1 MKPIDLSL
9 YKDDPRLTREW
20 PPAFVGEYERRVTLI
35 NRMRSDPQ
43 FLQVLKIHYAEN
55 PLDFILDMITS
66 YDPRN
71 AGSELPTTFPF
82 MLFERQVEIVTLFHE
97 CVITKNDT
105 LVEKCRDAGI
115 TMCACAYS
123 VWMWL
128 FMDGV
133 NVSFGSRKEMLVD
146 KLGDP
151 GSIFEKL
158 RAMIRMVPVEL
169 LPEGFDARKH
179 FSYMKIINPAN
190 GAQIGGEAGDSIGR
204 GSRSTVYWVDEAA
217 HLERP
222 ELVEA
227 ALGDNTDVRIDIS
240 SVNGTGNVFYR
251 RRKAGA
257 EWKPGEEIPKG
268 KTRVFIFD
276 WRDHPGKDE
285 DWYERRRQKA
295 EDEGLLHVFAQEV
308 DRDYASAV
316 QGVLIPSKWVKAC
329 IDIHKVLKWREPT
342 GSRVASMD
350 VADGGNDRNSMAV
363 KRGYLVEASMCDGGE
378 ADLVARQYY
387 AMADMIGADQ
397 WRYEIN
403 GVGAGAKAAARM
415 YHSNAVEQ
423 GRNAAALPKIIG
435 WSPSHAVV
443 NGACDVNTGDL
454 VEPGDKESIRNK
466 DFFTNL
472 RAQAAWKLRQLC
484 HNSYKARYEGADIDP
499 DDCIAL
505 SSDMEGLEELVT
517 EMSQP
522 TYVTNPNTNK
532 ITINKTP
539 EGTQSPNRFDG
550 LVINV
555 SPLRPDLDETM
566 HVGGAGID
574 SIDYVAVG

>member
-1 MKPIDLSL
+1 MKLIDIEQ
-9 YKDDPRLTREW
+9 YRDDPRLTREW
-20 PPAFVGEYERRVTLI
+20 PPVFVPEYERRVKLLTA
-35 NRMRSDPQ
+35 MRTDPQ
-43 FLQVLKIHYAEN
+43 LLAALKVHYAEN
-55 PLDFILDMITS
+55 PVDFILDMTTS

-71 AGSELPTTFPF
+71 AGGELPTTFPF

-97 CVITKNDT
+97 CVITKNDA

-128 FMDGV
+128 FMGGV
-133 NVSFGSRKEMLVD
+133 NISFGSRKEMLVD

-158 RAMIRMVPVEL
+158 RAMIRMVPEEL
-169 LPEGFDARKH
+169 LPEGFDQRKH
-179 FSYMKIINPAN
+179 FSYMKIINPEN
-190 GAQIGGEAGDSIGR
+190 GAQIGGEAGDGIGR

-251 RRKAGA
+251 RRKAGV
-257 EWKPGEEIPKG
+257 EWKAGEELPKG
-268 KTRVFIFD
+268 KTRIFIFD
-276 WRDHPGKDE
+276 WRDHPGKNE
-285 DWYERRRQKA
+285 EWYERRRAKA

-316 QGVLIPSKWVKAC
+316 QGVLIPPKWVKAC
-329 IDIHKVLKWREPT
+329 IDIHKALGWPEPT

-423 GRNAAALPKIIG
+423 GRKPVSLPKIIG

-443 NGACDVNTGDL
+443 NGACDVNTGEL

-484 HNSYKARYEGADIDP
+484 HNSYKVRYEGADISP

-517 EMSQP
+517 ELSQP

-532 ITINKTP
+532 ILINKTP
-539 EGTQSPNRFDG
+539 EGTTSPNRFDAV
-550 LVINV
+550 VINV
-555 SPLRPDLDETM
+555 SPLRPDVDETM
-566 HVGGAGID
+566 HVGGMGAD
-574 SIDYVAVG
+574 SVEYVAVG

>member
-1 MKPIDLSL
+1 MKLIDVEQ
-9 YKDDPRLTREW
+9 YRDDPRLNTSW
-20 PPAFVGEYERRVTLI
+20 PPNYTPEYSRRVEMI
-35 NRMRSDPQ
+35 NKMRRDPE
-43 FLQVLKIHYAEN
+43 FLNALRVYYREN
-55 PLDFILDMITS
+55 PVDFILDWMTT

-71 AGSELPTTFPF
+71 DGRTVPKTTPF
-82 MLFERQVEIVTLFHE
+82 MLFPRQVEIIAMFHE
-97 CVITKNDT
+97 CHIEKESA

-123 VWMWL
+123 VWAWC
-128 FMDGV
+128 FIPEITIA
-133 NVSFGSRKEMLVD
+133 FGSRKAEYVD
-146 KLGDP
+146 KLGDNKT
-151 GSIFEKL
+151 IFEKI
-158 RAMIRMVPVEL
+158 RQMIEG
-169 LPEGFDARKH
+169 LPAEFLPKGFDRKSS
-179 FSYMKIINPAN
+179 FMLNRILNRET
-190 GAQIGGEAGDSIGR
+190 GAQITGEGGDSIGR
-204 GSRSTVYWVDEAA
+204 GGRSTLYWVDEAA

-251 RRKAGA
+251 RRKAGV
-257 EWKPGEEIPKG
+257 EWKPGLEIPKG

-276 WRDHPGKDE
+276 WRDHPGKDQE
-285 DWYERRRQKA
+285 WYDRRRQKA

-316 QGVLIPSKWVKAC
+316 QGVLIPPKWVKAC
-329 IDIHKVLKWREPT
+329 IDIHKALGWDEPT
-342 GSRVASMD
+342 GSRIASMD
-350 VADGGNDRNSMAV
+350 VADGGNDRNSMTV

-378 ADLVARQYY
+378 ADTVARQYY

-403 GVGAGAKAAARM
+403 GVGAGARAAATM
-415 YHSNAVEQ
+415 YESNAVES
-423 GRNAAALPKIIG
+423 GRKPATLPAIIG
-435 WSPSHAVV
+435 WSPSHAIV
-443 NGACDVNTGDL
+443 NPACDVNTGEM

-484 HNSYKARYEGADIDP
+484 HNSYKVRYEGADIHS
-499 DDCIAL
+499 DDCLAL

-532 ITINKTP
+532 IVINKTP
-539 EGTQSPNRFDG
+539 DGTQSPNRFDS

-555 SPLRPDLDETM
+555 SPLRPDIDESM
-566 HVGGAGID
+566 HVGGMGAD
-574 SIDYVAVG
+574 SVEHVAVG

>member
-1 MKPIDLSL
+1 MKLIDLECYRNDS
-9 YKDDPRLTREW
+9 RLNTSW
-20 PPAFVGEYERRVTLI
+20 PPNYTPEYSRRVDMI
-35 NRMRSDPQ
+35 NKMRIDPD
-43 FLQVLKIHYAEN
+43 FLSALKVYYREN
-55 PLDFILDMITS
+55 PVDFILDWMTT

-71 AGSELPTTFPF
+71 DGRTVPKTTPF
-82 MLFERQVEIVTLFHE
+82 MLFPRQVEIIAMFHE
-97 CVITKNDT
+97 CHIEKESA

-123 VWMWL
+123 VWAWC
-128 FMDGV
+128 FIPEITIA
-133 NVSFGSRKEMLVD
+133 FGSRKAEYVD
-146 KLGDP
+146 KLGDNKT
-151 GSIFEKL
+151 IFEKI
-158 RAMIRMVPVEL
+158 RQMIEGLPVEF
-169 LPEGFDARKH
+169 LPKGFDRKSS
-179 FSYMKIINPAN
+179 FMLNRILNRET
-190 GAQIGGEAGDSIGR
+190 GAQITGEGGDSIGR
-204 GSRSTVYWVDEAA
+204 GGRSTLYWVDEAA

-251 RRKAGA
+251 RRKAGV
-257 EWKPGEEIPKG
+257 EWQPGVELPKG

-276 WRDHPGKDE
+276 WRDHPGKSE
-285 DWYERRRQKA
+285 EWYERRRAKA

-329 IDIHKVLKWREPT
+329 IDIHKALEWPEPT

-403 GVGAGAKAAARM
+403 GVGAGAKAAARV

-423 GRNAAALPKIIG
+423 GRKPVSLPKIIG

-443 NGACDVNTGDL
+443 NGACDVNTGEL

-484 HNSYKARYEGADIDP
+484 HNSYKVRYEGADISP

-517 EMSQP
+517 ELSQP

-532 ITINKTP
+532 ILINKTP
-539 EGTQSPNRFDG
+539 EGTTSPNRFDG

-555 SPLRPDLDETM
+555 SPLRPDVDETM
-566 HVGGAGID
+566 HVGGMGAD
-574 SIDYVAVG
+574 SVEYVAVG

>member
-1 MKPIDLSL
+1 MK
-9 YKDDPRLTREW
+9 YNMKQYENDPRVCHTW
-20 PPAFVGEYERRVTLI
+20 PPNFTEVYKRRVELLNT
-35 NRMRSDPQ
+35 MRSDPAVRSAI
-43 FLQVLKIHYAEN
+43 LTHYEN
-55 PLDFILDMITS
+55 NPVDFILDWATT
-66 YDPRN
+66 YDPRKK
-71 AGSELPTTFPF
+71 GDIPKRMPFCLFPRQIELVWF
-82 MLFERQVEIVTLFHE
+82 LQDCIDEGESGLI
-97 CVITKNDT
+97 
-105 LVEKCRDAGI
+105 EKCRDAGA
-115 TMCACAYS
+115 TFVCAAFS
-123 VWMWL
+123 VWLWI
-128 FMDGV
+128 FRPDSSTG
-133 NVSFGSRKEMLVD
+133 FGSRKEMLVD
-146 KLGDP
+146 RLGDP
-151 GSIFEKL
+151 DSIFQKI
-158 RAMIRMVPVEL
+158 RDMINM
-169 LPEGFDARKH
+169 LPPDIFHPQGWNGDKH
-179 FSYMKIINPAN
+179 MPSMKIINPEN
-190 GAQIGGEAGDSIGR
+190 GAQIAGEAGDNIGR
-204 GSRSTVYWVDEAA
+204 GGRKGIYFKDESA
-217 HLERP
+217 HYERP
-222 ELVEA
+222 ELIEA
-227 ALGDNTDVRIDIS
+227 SLGDNTDVQIDIS

-251 RRKAGA
+251 RRKAGV
-257 EWKPGEEIPKG
+257 EWKPGSELPKG

-276 WRDHPGKDE
+276 WRDHPGKSDE
-285 DWYERRRQKA
+285 WYERRRAKA

-329 IDIHKVLKWREPT
+329 IDIHKALGWPEPT

-423 GRNAAALPKIIG
+423 GRKPVSLPTIIG
-435 WSPSHAVV
+435 WSPSHAII
-443 NGACDVNTGDL
+443 NGACDVNTGEL

-484 HNSYKARYEGADIDP
+484 HNSYKVRYEGADISP

-517 EMSQP
+517 ELSQP

-532 ITINKTP
+532 ILIQKTP
-539 EGTQSPNRFDG
+539 EGTASPNRFDS

-555 SPLRPDLDETM
+555 SPLRPDVDETM
-566 HVGGAGID
+566 HVGGMGAD
-574 SIDYVAVG
+574 SIEYVAVG

>member
-1 MKPIDLSL
+1 MNYNIKQYDN
-9 YKDDPRLTREW
+9 DPRVCHVW
-20 PPAFVGEYERRVTLI
+20 PPNFTEVYKRRVDLL
-35 NRMRSDPQ
+35 NAMRSDPT
-43 FLQVLKIHYAEN
+43 VRVAVMKHYEN
-55 PLDFILDMITS
+55 NPVDFILDWATT
-66 YDPRN
+66 YDPRKK
-71 AGSELPTTFPF
+71 GDIPKRMPFCLFP
-82 MLFERQVEIVTLFHE
+82 RQVELVWFLDE
-97 CVITKNDT
+97 CVRDSESGLI
-105 LVEKCRDAGI
+105 EKCRDAGA
-115 TMCACAYS
+115 TFVCAAYS
-123 VWMWL
+123 VWQWL
-128 FMDGV
+128 FVDNISVG
-133 NVSFGSRKEMLVD
+133 FGSRKEMLVD
-146 KLGDP
+146 RIGDP
-151 GSIFEKL
+151 DSIFQKM
-158 RAMIRMVPVEL
+158 RDMIEM
-169 LPEGFDARKH
+169 LPADIFWPKGFAPDKH
-179 FSYMKIINPAN
+179 MPHMKILNPEN
-190 GAQIGGEAGDSIGR
+190 GAQIVGEAGDNIGR
-204 GSRSTVYWVDEAA
+204 GGRKSCFYKDESA
-217 HLERP
+217 HYERP
-222 ELVEA
+222 EKIES
-227 ALGDNTDVRIDIS
+227 ALGDNTDVQIDIS
-240 SVNGTGNVFYR
+240 SVFGTGNVFYR
-251 RRKAGA
+251 RRKAGV
-257 EWKPGEEIPKG
+257 EWKPGEKVPKG

-276 WRDHPGKDE
+276 WRDHPGKNQE
-285 DWYERRRQKA
+285 WYDLRRQKA
-295 EDEGLLHVFAQEV
+295 EEEGLLHVFAQEV

-329 IDIHKVLKWREPT
+329 IDIHKVLKWPEPT

-484 HNSYKARYEGADIDP
+484 HNSYKARYEGADLDH